1 MIQSDNPPIS
11 EVSPDDAYQELMQD
25 PSARLVDVRTKAEWA
40 YVGLADLSSTQPKEP
55 VLIEWQVFPSMTV
68 ADDFGQALQSACP
81 DPSTALYFI
90 CRSGARSLAAA
101 RLYVRSRLREVFQRH
116 RWLRRAAG
124 WRRAPWYCR
133 RVESIR
139 SSLATELT
147 IKTHA

>member
-101 RLYVRSRLREVFQRH
+101 KLMCALGYERCFNVTDGFEGPPDGAGH
-116 RWLRRAAG
+116 RGTVAG
-124 WRRAPWYCR
+124 WKASGLPWR
-133 RVESIR
+133 QN
-139 SSLATELT
+139 
-147 IKTHA
+147 